1 MENQSTGTT
10 VTTGPQLE
18 DQIAEI
24 QEIPAWLNSSVP
36 TVTDIPAT
44 TALTPDPKD
53 LPPARVTNRQ
63 IMHMQFENMF
73 DRVLEEM
80 AEGRPIA
87 HILRRDARGYE
98 SSTYIDWI
106 KKDPQRTIRYENA
119 QLLYAEKLGSE
130 IIEIADAEDT
140 AEDVQRSKLRI
151 DSRKWLMGVYNKRR
165 YGDTKT
171 IELGGSISITDAL
184 AQARNRV
191 IEGDI
196 IDVTPKE
203 ENDDE

>member
-24 QEIPAWLNSSVP
+24 PEIPAWLNSSVP
-36 TVTDIPAT
+36 TVTDPQLPT
-44 TALTPDPKD
+44 TPDPKD

-184 AQARNRV
+184 AQARSRV
-191 IEGDI
+191 IEGEVIDVS
-196 IDVTPKE
+196 DVTPKL
-203 ENDDE
+203 ENE